1 MELLPPY
8 WELALVTHPAGITG
22 KEGDWRQNG
31 MKKLAFVGFLTIS
44 TLLAQ
49 PPGPPPGGRMGFGG
63 RGPGFGPGGFERT
76 VAGAPY
82 TATEVSTS
90 MQALAN
96 GNTIQRSTQ
105 TNISRDG
112 QGRVRM
118 ETTVKHQDGTT
129 STHITIHD
137 PVAGVVHNID
147 TQNKLSH
154 DMALHAP
161 PNGQGRGRGPGR
173 AATSANGASPDVAS
187 GRGPRRTDPNLL
199 TEHLGMQ
206 TLSGVS
212 ATGTRMT
219 RTIPA
224 GEEGNSQ
231 PIVSVHESW
240 MADDLKVPVMV
251 KSSDPRFGTT
261 QTQLTNVVRAEPDAT
276 LFQVPAGYT
285 VVKDHGGP
293 RGRGPNGPGPGQPK

>member
-1 MELLPPY
+1 
-8 WELALVTHPAGITG
+8 
-22 KEGDWRQNG
+22 
-31 MKKLAFVGFLTIS
+31 MKKLAFVGFLTVS
-44 TLLAQ
+44 ALLAQ
-49 PPGPPPGGRMGFGG
+49 PQGPPPGGRMGFGG

-82 TATEVSTS
+82 SGTEVRSST
-90 MQALAN
+90 QTLAN
-96 GNTIQRSTQ
+96 GNVIQRSTSI
-105 TNISRDG
+105 NIFRDS
-112 QGRVRM
+112 QGRVRT
-118 ETTVKHQDGTT
+118 ETTMKHPDGTS

-147 TQNKLSH
+147 AQGKVSH
-154 DMALHAP
+154 DMTLHTP
-161 PNGQGRGRGPGR
+161 PNGQGRGRGPRQAG
-173 AATSANGASPDVAS
+173 ASSTGTSADATT
-187 GRGPRRTDPNLL
+187 RQRRTDPNLV
-199 TEHLGMQ
+199 TEHLGAQ
-206 TLSGVS
+206 TISGVS

-224 GEEGNSQ
+224 GAEGNSQ

-261 QTQLTNVVRAEPDAT
+261 QNQLTNVVRAEPDPT

-285 VVKDHGGP
+285 VEKDRG
-293 RGRGPNGPGPGQPK
+293 GRGPRPGGPGQQN